1 MRALL
6 KSTAIGCLVSMALS
20 IFAVPDVEARGP
32 RSFPSASRMRHH
44 IGRSHKSGRS
54 HSARSSHRRHHR
66 GGAKKAHAVYRGQI
80 GFLIQAADGTV
91 VASQLPDNAFNPA
104 SAIKLLTAY
113 GALKTWGAEH
123 RFKTTVY
130 TDGQVDSET
139 GVLTGN
145 LYVMGNDPDFKKA
158 DAGALAQSLLDHGV
172 EKVDGDLIVSN
183 QFSLYSGQDSARSA
197 SALKKI
203 LTSGSAGVRISIEG
217 AVAIG
222 SAPENATELA
232 SHNSERLQDTLKV
245 MLSRSLNGVADRMGT
260 VLGGPAA
267 LEELASANL
276 GVHPSLSSTS
286 GLGVNRITPKQMMVV
301 LKGLELELARNGL
314 EFKSIMPLAGI
325 DDGTLE
331 KRFTSA
337 DERGSV
343 IAKTGTLTTTDG
355 GASTLVGVM
364 RSAQEDLYFV
374 IFCWKGGPAGFRSKQ
389 DAMIRQFQDERGGP
403 RSFVYPATAKL

>member
-6 KSTAIGCLVSMALS
+6 KSTAIGCLVTMALS

-32 RSFPSASRMRHH
+32 RSFPSSSRMRHAARGH
-44 IGRSHKSGRS
+44 KSHKS
-54 HSARSSHRRHHR
+54 HSKASRRRHQR
-66 GGAKKAHAVYRGQI
+66 SVAKKVHAVYRGQI
-80 GFLIQAADGTV
+80 GFLVQAADGAV
-91 VASQLPDNAFNPA
+91 VASQLSDNAFNPA

-113 GALKTWGAEH
+113 GALKTWGPEH
-123 RFKTTVY
+123 RFTTTLY
-130 TDGQVDSET
+130 TDGQLDSET

-145 LYVMGNDPDFKKA
+145 LYVVGNDPDFKKA

-172 EKVDGDLIVSN
+172 QAVDGDLIVSRR
-183 QFSLYSGQDSARSA
+183 FSLYSGQDSARSA

-203 LTSGSAGVRISIEG
+203 WTSGSAGVHISING
-217 AVAIG
+217 SVSIG
-222 SAPENATELA
+222 SAPETATELA
-232 SHNSERLQDTLKV
+232 AHDSERLQETLKV
-245 MLSRSLNGVADRMGT
+245 MLSRSLNGVADRIGT

-276 GVHPSLSSTS
+276 GVQPSLASTS
-286 GLGVNRITPKQMMVV
+286 GLGINRITPKQMMVV
-301 LKGLELELARNGL
+301 LKGLELELARHGL
-314 EFKSIMPLAGI
+314 GFKDIMPLAGI
-325 DDGTLE
+325 DGTLE
-331 KRFTSA
+331 KRFTSP

-389 DAMIRQFQDERGGP
+389 DSMIRQLQDERGGP
-403 RSFVYPATAKL
+403 RSFESTSTAKL